1 MQNTTYTNTVIATI
15 ENLATQI
22 KAAAHDSV
30 TENNDYSILDNVQ
43 ALQYVYANY
52 TQHTTAASLASAALA
67 SNLDTVVRE
76 NIHAQLTYIN

>member
-15 ENLATQI
+15 ENLAAQI

-30 TENNDYSILDNVQ
+30 AEANDYSVTDNADSINFIMQ
-43 ALQYVYANY
+43 NYA
-52 TQHTTAASLASAALA
+52 QHTNAASLANAAL
-67 SNLDTVVRE
+67 SSTLDTVVRE

>member
-15 ENLATQI
+15 ENLAAQI

-30 TENNDYSILDNVQ
+30 AEANDYSVTDNADSINFIMQ
-43 ALQYVYANY
+43 NY
-52 TQHTTAASLASAALA
+52 MQHTTVNSLANAAL
-67 SNLDTVVRE
+67 SSTLDTVVRE

>member
-1 MQNTTYTNTVIATI
+1 MQNTKYTNTVIATI

-30 TENNDYSILDNVQ
+30 AEKNDYSILDNVQ

-52 TQHTTAASLASAALA
+52 AQHANAASLANAAL
-67 SNLDTVVRE
+67 SSTLDTVVRE